1 MLWKE
6 FGKYGAI
13 NSVKVMWPR
22 TEEERN
28 RNRNCGF
35 VSFMERSDAE
45 IAKDEMQ
52 GRIYSIISIWIWYT
66 PINCDSLPAYVDF
79 DFFGYEIGVGWGKP
93 VKINPA
99 PLGTISTWFGISYYI
114 TISHRIEL
122 SLSIY
127 LYLIVMPTVQSIA
140 YSIPISK
147 SKLMF

>member
-52 GRIYSIISIWIWYT
+52 GRIYIH
-66 PINCDSLPAYVDF
+66 
-79 DFFGYEIGVGWGKP
+79 
-93 VKINPA
+93 
-99 PLGTISTWFGISYYI
+99 YY
-114 TISHRIEL
+114 
-122 SLSIY
+122 
-127 LYLIVMPTVQSIA
+127 
-140 YSIPISK
+140 
-147 SKLMF
+147 